1 MSLFLYLFLS
11 IKQKIQLS
19 SQKTWHNIYDI
30 ALCKYIKAKNSN
42 TTTIELQIEL
52 HFQNE
57 KIFNMWKSLHS
68 TRYWTPL
75 EIDFREKFPQQILLK
90 HHKSH
95 WKEIYTLKHWIK
107 DWCWCNTFLIYIW
120 PLLPCP
126 LSSLFTSFSSY
137 LFLFNYKKSLQQ
149 ELFWSSNVTHG
160 VTHFCYESI
169 IIHCNS
175 CICLNKQTTN
185 STPNTR
191 NKQTNNCNNIANN
204 KCICFHIFLSEIYA
218 NHANHANDALRTT
231 LPVN

>member
-1 MSLFLYLFLS
+1 MQYIPYLHL
-11 IKQKIQLS
+11 
-19 SQKTWHNIYDI
+19 
-30 ALCKYIKAKNSN
+30 
-42 TTTIELQIEL
+42 
-52 HFQNE
+52 
-57 KIFNMWKSLHS
+57 
-68 TRYWTPL
+68 TP
-75 EIDFREKFPQQILLK
+75 F
-90 HHKSH
+90 
-95 WKEIYTLKHWIK
+95 TLV
-107 DWCWCNTFLIYIW
+107 
-120 PLLPCP
+120 PRPS
-126 LSSLFTSFSSY
+126 SSLFTSFSSY
-137 LFLFNYKKSLQQ
+137 LFLFNYKKSVQQ
-149 ELFWSSNVTHG
+149 ELFWSLNVTHG